1 MAEIGSW
8 STLAPER
15 RRTVMAELEAR
26 LSKIVDREKRAR
38 GYRLAGS

>member
-1 MAEIGSW
+1 MAEIGGW

-26 LSKIVDREKRAR
+26 MARIDNREMRSR
-38 GYRLAGS
+38 SYRLPGA